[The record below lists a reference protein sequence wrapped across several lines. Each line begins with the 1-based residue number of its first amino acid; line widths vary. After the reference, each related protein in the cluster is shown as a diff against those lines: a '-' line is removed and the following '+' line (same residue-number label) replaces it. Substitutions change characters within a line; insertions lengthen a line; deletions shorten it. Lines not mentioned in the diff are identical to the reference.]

1 MPGIELLFHILADTH
16 RPIYGDIV
24 TEIQAKR
31 QTDTEMQLDETVV
44 KLLKFKGGQLWNRL
58 PHD

>member
-16 RPIYGDIV
+16 RLIYGDIV

-31 QTDTEMQLDETVV
+31 QTDTEMQLDQANV
-44 KLLKFKGGQLWNRL
+44 KLLKFKGSQLWN
-58 PHD
+58 

>member
-1 MPGIELLFHILADTH
+1 
-16 RPIYGDIV
+16 
-24 TEIQAKR
+24 
-31 QTDTEMQLDETVV
+31 MQLDQANV